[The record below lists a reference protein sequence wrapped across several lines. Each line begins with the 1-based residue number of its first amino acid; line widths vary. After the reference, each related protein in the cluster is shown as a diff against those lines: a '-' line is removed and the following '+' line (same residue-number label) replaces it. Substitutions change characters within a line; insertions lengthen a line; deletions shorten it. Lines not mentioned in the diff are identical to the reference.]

1 MKFLPVN
8 FYLFVLLVLS
18 MFSCSKETTWNSI
31 YKVPLASGNL
41 GFSDLS
47 ADSSVRSNDSGLIV
61 LEFNKQIS
69 LDSLGSILTVPD
81 TVSQRVANLQSLKL
95 EDKELNDTI
104 PLKDLYP
111 QSIFLDG
118 QSVQLP
124 SLEITQ
130 ATTQNIDVSETF
142 FKEAIFSKGIMKIS
156 IFNDLPVGIEVLEF
170 SLKNA
175 SNGEVIAKDTFKNI
189 APSTYQIKSFDL
201 ANKKVEGI
209 LNGEVSYVKTKA
221 SVGNVVVEVNKGI
234 RVKIEVLD
242 LNPISATAVFPAQNL
257 ITDVQSIYY
266 DLGGPE
272 LTFMAL
278 RSGKILIDAV
288 STIEEEIVLSYD
300 IPYSE
305 DTKRNMQP
313 ISIQQNVPPAPP
325 NGISNFQSTYDVGKL
340 TGVSLKDSQ
349 QNVFPVPTNT
359 IYNIFSSRMVYSG
372 KMRSISLEDSVLVT
386 FGFVNMVPE
395 LAIGNFLTKN
405 YRLIQSNQLSDNK
418 FFGEISLESARVNL
432 LITNS
437 YGIQSELKI
446 NEIVGYN
453 SQTKNSVVLSAPAL
467 EKTLL
472 IDGASNPPLRP
483 YVLSIPLDQ
492 SNSNIKPFLEN
503 IPNEISIDASA
514 LTAPNGHNDYTDFAF
529 YDSDLTLDLQV
540 EIPMIFNAKNFGFEQ
555 RISLEKLDYDIMNNI
570 EGGQLILEAEN
581 TLPFDLQ
588 SRFVFYNEIG
598 DSLFSLQ
605 PIETNSYIA
614 SGKIDKQ
621 TKKVKE
627 SSFSTVLYPMQGWQ
641 ILLLKKATEVK
652 IRLELN
658 HQDFEKYPVYDTGK
672 LDFQLK
678 GDFNYASKI

>member
-614 SGKIDKQ
+614 SGKIDTQ

>member
-614 SGKIDKQ
+614 SGKIDTQ
-621 TKKVKE
+621 TKEVKE

-658 HQDFEKYPVYDTGK
+658 HQNFEKYPVYDTGK

>member
-472 IDGASNPPLRP
+472 IDRASNPPLRP

-614 SGKIDKQ
+614 SGKIDTQ
-621 TKKVKE
+621 TKKVKK